1 MKDVSACTGKVLLAL
16 AALITFN
23 LATISSSKAELQ
35 SGQVSIKAVSGVA
48 TYSTGTAWNP
58 LKENMT
64 VGRGTTI
71 KTEADSTV
79 DLILQHSGTVL
90 RLTPNSKLS
99 FDKLNKEA
107 AGEEVITETS
117 LNLVEGSI
125 VGSQR
130 KLASP
135 STFTINVPGGV
146 ATIKGTEYLVRA
158 DGAVTVVS
166 GSVSVNYNLPH
177 NGGSVRVIVP
187 AGYSFNPAT
196 GQVVV
201 TSAAYLQNIIADINT
216 VRQNAQVFKAGG
228 ATVVVKPEGTISPT
242 KGNNGVGNGID
253 PQPPGNPPV
262 NDGPGTGP
270 GNPGNKGGNNGNTSN
285 PRAPHPN

>member
-1 MKDVSACTGKVLLAL
+1 M
-16 AALITFN
+16 
-23 LATISSSKAELQ
+23 
-35 SGQVSIKAVSGVA
+35 
-48 TYSTGTAWNP
+48 P

-64 VGRGTTI
+64 VGRGAVL
-71 KTEADSTV
+71 KTSADSTV

-90 RLTPNSKLS
+90 RLTPNSTLS

-135 STFTINVPGGV
+135 STFEINLPGGV

-158 DGAVTVVS
+158 DGAVTVLS

-177 NGGSVRVIVP
+177 NGGSVRVVIP
-187 AGYSFNPAT
+187 AGFSFNPAT
-196 GQVVV
+196 GQVVA
-201 TSAAYLQNIIADINT
+201 TTPAFLQNIIADINT

-228 ATVVVKPEGTISPT
+228 TTVVVKPEGTISPT

-270 GNPGNKGGNNGNTSN
+270 GNPGNRGGGN
-285 PRAPHPN
+285 PRTPKPN